1 MIENRKE
8 TKIMGRP
15 KKNPAAEAEKAAA
28 VTPTEDVMP
37 DEKEGFTDASLKLTG
52 TGNPADHTDVN
63 AVEQEEKQTTVSGGE
78 LDETQTGASGEG
90 LEAEQTG
97 APEAKPEKNGKTES
111 PGQKPETDNRVAE
124 LEDMV
129 RQMREE
135 LADRRPQVV
144 QVMADTEKVA
154 MRFQSECADDNV
166 AVFGPGGMYGQVTG
180 KTGYVTVPK
189 SEWSRFLTEQVRYL
203 LDSRKLIVL
212 SGLDDDEREM
222 YGVNYREG
230 ELLDQRAFTKLLDLG
245 RDLIAIF
252 PRLCRSHQEMI
263 ASRFLSA
270 YQKGDYR
277 ANDRELIVALNE
289 LSKRGG
295 RGMFAPIIREMNA
308 LEERD

>member
-1 MIENRKE
+1 
-8 TKIMGRP
+8 MGRP
-15 KKNPAAEAEKAAA
+15 KKNPADEVKKDSG
-28 VTPTEDVMP
+28 VVLTEGVMP
-37 DEKEGFTDASLKLTG
+37 DEKVGLADDSPELSESER
-52 TGNPADHTDVN
+52 PAEHTEVN
-63 AVEQEEKQTTVSGGE
+63 AVELEEKQTTVSGGE
-78 LDETQTGASGEG
+78 PEETQTGASGEEP
-90 LEAEQTG
+90 EAEQTG
-97 APEAKPEKNGKTES
+97 APGAEPAENGKTES
-111 PGQKPETDNRVAE
+111 PGQKPETDGRVAE
-124 LEDMV
+124 LEAMV

-252 PRLCRSHQEMI
+252 PRLCQSHQEMV

-270 YQKGDYR
+270 YQKGDHR
-277 ANDRELIVALNE
+277 ANDRDLIVALNE

-295 RGMFAPIIREMNA
+295 RRGMFTPIIREMNA
-308 LEERD
+308 MEERD